1 MYMLNYHAHFPLFLL
16 SNDSK
21 IEEKEEKALLIS
33 LIQQHFPEIEA
44 LFSEKSMDE
53 FLSCAFENLYFYHF
67 GLGTYIRNS
76 LLKEGGG
83 LLELF
88 LQCGLHEKDEM
99 SHLII
104 ELFYLH
110 EKTNKRK
117 PAKICRFSKENTL

>member
-53 FLSCAFENLYFYHF
+53 FLSCAFENLYLYHF

-76 LLKEGGG
+76 LLKKGAAYSN
-83 LLELF
+83 F
-88 LQCGLHEKDEM
+88 LGNAAFMKKMKYPIL
-99 SHLII
+99 SLN
-104 ELFYLH
+104 FF
-110 EKTNKRK
+110 
-117 PAKICRFSKENTL
+117 ICMKK